1 MNNDLKHLIIKTR
14 PLYLTKTKLYNG
26 HFYIGYC
33 HRIGLGD
40 SLYNVDKI
48 SKSDAEY
55 ILDKDIKKI
64 SKQFNKYIK
73 EDKIELSI
81 NQKVAL
87 SSLIYDIGI
96 KAFVTGALYESL
108 KIKDYISVWN
118 MFRIYNKYRKKPVYQ
133 LIKNRKAEMELF
145 NKELN
150 ND

>member
-33 HRIGLGD
+33 DRIGLGD